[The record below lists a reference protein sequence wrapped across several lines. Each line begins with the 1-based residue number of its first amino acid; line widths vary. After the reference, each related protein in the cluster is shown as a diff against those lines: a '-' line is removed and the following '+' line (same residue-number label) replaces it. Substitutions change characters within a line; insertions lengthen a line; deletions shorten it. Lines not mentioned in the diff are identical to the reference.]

1 MKKSIYSFCGPVV
14 AYVLLACFC
23 TMAAL
28 AQQKQSRPN
37 IVIIISDDHALSTI
51 GAYGGKYGATPNI
64 DRLAAQGATFT
75 NAFVNNSLCAP
86 SRATLLTGK
95 YSHMNGLRDNRD
107 QFDASQ
113 DVFPR
118 RLQEAGFQTAWIG
131 KWHLKNYPQGFDYWN
146 ILPDQGQYYNPD
158 MIGMKGDTT
167 RKEGYCTDIITG
179 LTVDWLEKR
188 DKTKPFCI
196 VVGQKAP
203 HRPWMPAIE
212 DLRRF
217 EQTRFPLPS
226 TFYDDYK
233 DRIAAQTQDMS
244 IAKTMQLGYDLKMKN
259 DPADPKSAIGATKR
273 MNPAQQQAWN
283 AYYDSVQNDMVKQQ
297 LSGKALIE
305 WKYQRYMKDYLATTV
320 SLDRNIGELMAY
332 LDKNKLSEN
341 TIVVYTSD
349 QGFYMGEH
357 GWFDKRFMYEESM
370 HAPFIIRYP
379 KVVKP
384 NSKIS
389 QMVANVDF
397 APTFL
402 DIAGAAIPKEIQGKS
417 FLNVLKNNKA
427 KGRESVYYHYYEFP
441 AEHSVRKHF
450 GIRTDRYKL
459 IRFYGKQDFWE
470 LYDLKTDP
478 HEMKNLYGEKVVQ
491 PIVAALKAK
500 LLALTIENK
509 DQLAEGI
516 LRKKD

>member
-1 MKKSIYSFCGPVV
+1 MNTKLNLKGISCM
-14 AYVLLACFC
+14 LACFLFGFF
-23 TMAAL
+23 ANPLWA
-28 AQQKQSRPN
+28 QKQNRPN

-51 GAYGGKYGATPNI
+51 GAYGAKYGASPHI
-64 DRLAAQGATFT
+64 DQLAKQGVTFT

-95 YSHMNGLRDNRD
+95 YSHVNGLRDNRD
-107 QFDASQ
+107 QFDAAQ

-118 RLQEAGFQTAWIG
+118 RLQQAGFQTAWIG
-131 KWHLKNYPQGFDYWN
+131 KWHLKNYPQGFDYWS

-158 MIGMKGDTT
+158 LIGMQGDTV
-167 RKEGYCTDIITG
+167 RKEGYCTDIITN
-179 LTVDWLEKR
+179 LTVDWLDKR
-188 DKTKPFCI
+188 DKTKPFCVI
-196 VVGQKAP
+196 IGQKAP
-203 HRPWMPAIE
+203 HRPWMPDAR

-217 EQTRFPLPS
+217 EQVKFALPPN
-226 TFYDDYK
+226 FYDDYQ

-259 DPADPKSAIGATKR
+259 DPADPKSAMNATKR
-273 MNPAQQQAWN
+273 MNAVQQRAWN

-320 SLDRNIGELMAY
+320 SLDRNIGEIMDY

-370 HAPFIIRYP
+370 HAPFIMRYP

-384 NSKIS
+384 HSKVS
-389 QMVANVDF
+389 QLVSNVDF

-402 DIAGAAIPKEIQGKS
+402 DLAGVSVPKEIQGKS
-417 FLNVLKNNKA
+417 FVQVLKNGKE
-427 KGRESVYYHYYEFP
+427 KIRESVYYHYYEFP

-459 IRFYGKQDFWE
+459 IRFYGQQDFWE
-470 LYDLKTDP
+470 FYDLKTDP
-478 HEMKNLYGEKVVQ
+478 HEMKNLYNDKSKQ
-491 PIVAALKAK
+491 ALIATLKAK

-516 LRKKD
+516 LKKEN